1 MKGMAPA
8 DAHSPYSYS
17 SFDERGDSCMNSSDT
32 ATAGILSGFVLFAII
47 CGLAITVFYVWVF
60 WRVFVKTGM
69 NGALGLICLIP
80 IGPLIC
86 MLILAFTRWPIEDA
100 LAAHGGGMPQSPY
113 PPSPPPPP
121 LGSQP
126 PGSTITPT

>member
-1 MKGMAPA
+1 
-8 DAHSPYSYS
+8 
-17 SFDERGDSCMNSSDT
+17 MNSSDT

-86 MLILAFTRWPIEDA
+86 MLILAFTRWTP
-100 LAAHGGGMPQSPY
+100 PQADK
-113 PPSPPPPP
+113 
-121 LGSQP
+121 G
-126 PGSTITPT
+126 

>member
-1 MKGMAPA
+1 
-8 DAHSPYSYS
+8 
-17 SFDERGDSCMNSSDT
+17 MNSTDT
-32 ATAGILSGFVLFAII
+32 ATAGILSGFVLFAVI

-60 WRVFVKTGM
+60 WRVFAKTGM

-80 IGPLIC
+80 IGSLIC

-113 PPSPPPPP
+113 PPAPPPPP
-121 LGSQP
+121 PPPQLGSQP